1 MSAGAEQ
8 GSAGQLGTAAP
19 APLMFRP
26 SLFAVPDVVLTW
38 SDDQVCLGE
47 MRLNW
52 DEVGELFQQW
62 WVDMPTHVLEQLW
75 AATVAKNF
83 SQLMDQQ
90 QQQHEQQAEG
100 LNTKMS

>member
-1 MSAGAEQ
+1 MRAFLIGPGFALQVSAVAEQ

-38 SDDQVCLGE
+38 SDDQFCLGE

-62 WVDMPTHVLEQLW
+62 WVAMLTDVLEQLW
-75 AATVAKNF
+75 AATVAKN
-83 SQLMDQQ
+83 
-90 QQQHEQQAEG
+90 AA
-100 LNTKMS
+100 